1 MSFKIN
7 KKSTVDDFRSYIKK
21 FDKPS
26 DDYQP
31 KHAKKLVT
39 PTKYFV
45 LDKIRSLYQWVLQNS
60 LLDLRR
66 TYIHND
72 DDFRQFKGD
81 LENYIRNK
89 IRSQSDGAIYIQV
102 KDLKFY
108 GDQDQY
114 KQWLVSN
121 KTKLLSVIRKIIDE
135 LNDYLEGN
143 PIEDDNKPVLNGSLY
158 EEVDVEEPAIEEL
171 STTNETAVCTSDHGQ
186 DEDIF
191 IEVSLSLKDLME
203 EINNEQSD

>member
-66 TYIHND
+66 AYIHND

-114 KQWLVSN
+114 NQWLVSN

-171 STTNETAVCTSDHGQ
+171 STTNETAACTSGLGQ

>member
-66 TYIHND
+66 AYIHND

-114 KQWLVSN
+114 NQWLVSN

-171 STTNETAVCTSDHGQ
+171 STTNETAACTSGLGQ

-191 IEVSLSLKDLME
+191 IEVSLSLKDLMK

>member
-1 MSFKIN
+1 M
-7 KKSTVDDFRSYIKK
+7 
-21 FDKPS
+21 
-26 DDYQP
+26 
-31 KHAKKLVT
+31 
-39 PTKYFV
+39 
-45 LDKIRSLYQWVLQNS
+45 LQNS

-66 TYIHND
+66 AYIHND

-114 KQWLVSN
+114 NQWLVSN

-171 STTNETAVCTSDHGQ
+171 STTNETAACTSGLGQ

-191 IEVSLSLKDLME
+191 IEVSLSLKDLMK